1 MWEEF
6 QGKQKQ
12 GLNNSCFIGIIGT
25 KGLKYF
31 SHQRVKIKI
40 FQSLKG

>member
-12 GLNNSCFIGIIGT
+12 GLNNSCIIGIIGT
-25 KGLKYF
+25 KGLKKLQ
-31 SHQRVKIKI
+31 SLKVNI
-40 FQSLKG
+40 FQSPKG